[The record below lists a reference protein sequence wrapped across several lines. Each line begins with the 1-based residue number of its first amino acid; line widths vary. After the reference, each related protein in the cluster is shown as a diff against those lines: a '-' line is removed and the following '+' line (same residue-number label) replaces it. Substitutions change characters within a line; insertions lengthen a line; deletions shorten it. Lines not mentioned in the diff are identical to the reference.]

1 MINFLDFKKAFDSV
15 HRDSLW
21 KIARSYGIP
30 DQLVKVFRSLY
41 SNFSC
46 CVQTEQGTT
55 EFFTIETGVRQGC
68 ILSPFLFLLT
78 IDFVLRKTMGGVGFG
93 IPWREPNRLTDLD
106 FADDIALLGASTK
119 SIQEMTTS
127 LNGGASKVSLRIS
140 TDKTK
145 VMRVGYAAAGPPIT
159 IGQSRIEEVQKL
171 TYIGSTITSDGDADH
186 DVACRIGKAGA
197 VFRQLRP
204 IWTTQTISTMI
215 KIRLLN
221 TIVVPTAIYTCET
234 WKTNAKIERRI
245 NVAQQRWL

>member
-1 MINFLDFKKAFDSV
+1 MINFMDFKKAFDSV

-30 DQLVKVFRSLY
+30 DQFLKVFRSLY
-41 SNFSC
+41 SNSSC
-46 CVQTEQGTT
+46 CVRSEQGTT
-55 EFFTIETGVRQGC
+55 EFFAIETGVRQGC

-93 IPWREPNRLTDLD
+93 IPWCEPNRLTDLD
-106 FADDIALLGASTK
+106 FADNIAVLGASTK

-127 LNGGASKVSLRIS
+127 LNGGASKVGLRIS

-145 VMRVGYAAAGPPIT
+145 VMRVGYAAVGPPIT
-159 IGQSRIEEVQKL
+159 IGQSRIEEVQKF
-171 TYIGSTITSDGDADH
+171 TYLGSSITSDSDADH

-204 IWTTQTISTMI
+204 IWTTISTVI

-221 TIVVPTAIYTCET
+221 TIVVSMAIYACET